1 MKNILLT
8 LLFILFGVFAQAQKG
23 TTTYSIS
30 YGEGNGQL
38 RGVIAMAKRF
48 DSTSEGPVK
57 FFDFN
62 YNIGKRKHA
71 ALETGISLLKH
82 DFTYK
87 LWDSGSMSSTVSERS
102 IYSLIVPLKLRTDI
116 LKYFFISG
124 GFLAHI
130 NIEDGGQ
137 RTLGIGS
144 SLGIGLGAGIQYFHK
159 EKYGVF
165 IYPQVNV
172 HSLGFGLIEQHTS
185 FGISY
190 RIHKN

>member
-1 MKNILLT
+1 MKRIIILP
-8 LLFILFGVFAQAQKG
+8 LLLIACFVQAQKG
-23 TTTYSIS
+23 TNTYAIS
-30 YGEGNGQL
+30 YGEGYGQL
-38 RGVIAMAKRF
+38 RSVIAMAKRF
-48 DSTSEGPVK
+48 DSTSEGPVS
-57 FFDFN
+57 FYDFN

-82 DFTYK
+82 DFTYR

-124 GFLAHI
+124 GFLAHL

-137 RTLGIGS
+137 KTLGIGS

-172 HSLGFGLIEQHTS
+172 HSLGFGLMEQHTS